1 MRVAPA
7 STLLANQFPIMV
19 VSCPQCDS
27 SYEVADDKLR
37 GRTARMRCP
46 ACQHS
51 WVVSGPHSGASHS
64 QPAPASR
71 PPASLR
77 PSPFARAAA
86 DDDEPE
92 TSPGVTPPVSSRA
105 ARRKDDVRARK
116 DMFAT
121 PKPEAHHGSVVE
133 SAQRGLSGERNEH
146 SVLFT
151 VADLKAADARRRDKE
166 SLLPPPMA
174 AAPGAGLAMS
184 GPSSDG
190 AIDLLAMCSQGG
202 QVKTRG
208 EPLLTV
214 DTAPSGF
221 SISVRPPPDPR
232 RKMAYAGAAAAGAA
246 LFLALGIGLAV
257 RGGPEA
263 KPEPMAAA
271 AAPPPVAA
279 PQAPIATPDKPA
291 DKVATTAPASE
302 EAKPPTVSASGAG
315 KGKARAQTAAKSS
328 PAMTKVGAS
337 APRGGAVSSPP
348 PAPPK
353 AAAKKGGADP
363 CGCKGNLQCAMK
375 CGL

>member
-1 MRVAPA
+1 
-7 STLLANQFPIMV
+7 MV

-51 WVVSGPHSGASHS
+51 WVVSGPHSGEGRAPRS
-64 QPAPASR
+64 QPAPRSAPASR
-71 PPASLR
+71 PAPASHR
-77 PSPFARAAA
+77 PSPFVRAAA

-92 TSPGVTPPVSSRA
+92 TSPGVTPPTSSRA
-105 ARRKDDVRARK
+105 ARRSDDARARK

-121 PKPEAHHGSVVE
+121 PRPEAHHGSVVE
-133 SAQRGLSGERNEH
+133 SAQRGLFSGERNEH

-151 VADLKAADARRRDKE
+151 VADLKAADSRRRDKE
-166 SLLPPPMA
+166 SLLPPPMSA
-174 AAPGAGLAMS
+174 GVAPTAGLAMS

-208 EPLLTV
+208 EPLLV
-214 DTAPSGF
+214 ADAAPSGF

-232 RKMAYAGAAAAGAA
+232 RKMAYAGVAAAGAA

-257 RGGPEA
+257 RSGPEQ

-271 AAPPPVAA
+271 APPPVVA

-291 DKVATTAPASE
+291 DKAQTATPASE
-302 EAKPPTVSASGAG
+302 EAKPPPVSAAGAG
-315 KGKARAQTAAKSS
+315 KGKARAQTAAKSGPVTAKGGS
-328 PAMTKVGAS
+328 VGGG

-348 PAPPK
+348 PSPPK